1 MTSSPLRQRRSA
13 LAAVILAAGRGTRM
27 KSALPKVLHP
37 VAGLPMVHHVLGVA
51 REAGASVTVVV
62 LAKGMDAVAAAVRPA
77 SVAVQDPP
85 LGTGHA
91 VLAAR
96 SAVEGFS
103 GRVAIL
109 FADTPLITPANI
121 EAVEAAMDAT
131 GSAIG
136 VLGFNPADPAMYG
149 RLIRN
154 SDGSLER
161 IVEFKD
167 ATPDERRVGFC
178 NSGIM
183 IVEGAHLFGL
193 LDQVGNANAQG
204 EYYLTEIVAIARR
217 QGLRVAAAEASA
229 EEVMGVDHRV
239 ALAKAEAVM
248 QRRLRERAMLA
259 GVTLVDPDSVFL
271 SMDTEL
277 GRDVVVG
284 PNVVFGARVKVADNV
299 QIRPFCHFEDCS
311 IGEGAL
317 IGPYAR
323 LRPGAQIG
331 RDVHIGNFVE
341 VKKAVIEDGAKA
353 NHLAYIGDARV
364 GARSNIGAGT
374 ITCNYDGFDKHFTDI
389 GAEVFIGSNTSLVA
403 PVKVGDGAMVGAGSV
418 ITRAV
423 DADALAVERA
433 DQRQVDGYA
442 AKFRARKRAAK
453 KSKTKE

>member
-1 MTSSPLRQRRSA
+1 MTVSSSAQRTVP
-13 LAAVILAAGRGTRM
+13 LAAVVLAAGKGTRM

-37 VAGLPMVHHVLGVA
+37 LAGRPMVHHVLGTA
-51 REAGASVTVVV
+51 RAAGAARCVVV
-62 LAKGMDAVAAAVRPA
+62 LAKGMDAVAAAVAPA
-77 SVAVQDPP
+77 EVAIQDPP

-96 SAVEGFS
+96 AQLQDFA
-103 GRVAIL
+103 GRVAVL

-121 EAVEAAMDAT
+121 AAVEAAMDGGAA
-131 GSAIG
+131 AIG
-136 VLGFNPADPAMYG
+136 VLGFRPSDAAMYG
-149 RLIRN
+149 RLIQGA
-154 SDGSLER
+154 DGGLER

-167 ATPDERRVGFC
+167 ATPAERAVGFC

-183 IVEGAHLFGL
+183 IVDGRHLFGL
-193 LDQVGNANAQG
+193 LDQVDRNNAQG

-217 QGLRVAAAEASA
+217 QGLRVVAAEASS

-239 ALAKAEAVM
+239 ALARAEAIM
-248 QRRLRERAMLA
+248 QRRLRERAMLD
-259 GVTLVDPDSVFL
+259 GVTLTDPETVWF
-271 SMDTEL
+271 SMDTQL
-277 GRDVVVG
+277 GRDVTVG
-284 PNVVFGARVKVADNV
+284 PHVVFGPGVSVADNV
-299 QIRPFCHFEDCS
+299 QIRPFCHLEDCT

-323 LRPGAQIG
+323 LRPGAKIG

-374 ITCNYDGFDKHFTDI
+374 ITCNYDGFDKHHTDI
-389 GAEVFIGSNTSLVA
+389 GADVFIGSNTALVA
-403 PVKVGDGAMVGAGSV
+403 PVKIGDGAMVGAGSV

-423 DADALAVERA
+423 DANALAVERA
-433 DQRQVDGYA
+433 EQRQVDGYA
-442 AKFRARKRAAK
+442 EKFRARKRAQRK
-453 KSKTKE
+453 TKSKE